1 MANYPTSL
9 DSLTN
14 PSAGD
19 TTTAVDHASQHA
31 TVNDIVEALEAKLG
45 ISASTPTS
53 GKLLRGTGAGSSA
66 WDKDAPTGAIIGT
79 TDTQTLTNKTLTSP
93 TINTAIINNPTL
105 KTDTIAEFTA
115 NAGVTIDGVLL
126 KDSKMN
132 ASYLTDSSIT
142 NSQIGTGQVAQIVST
157 NFTAVATGA
166 TIIPGDDTIPQ
177 NTEGV
182 EFMTQAI
189 TPKSTTNILVIEVNF
204 MGTPSVAADVG
215 LAMFQDST
223 ANAIAATQTYQ
234 GVAGGRTTVTLRHIM
249 VAGTTSATTFRIR
262 GGMEVAGT
270 LTFNGAGGVRRFGAI
285 TKSNFKITEYKA

>member
-14 PSAGD
+14 PAAGD
-19 TTTAVDHASQHA
+19 TTAAVDHASQHA

-66 WDKDAPTGAIIGT
+66 WDKDAPSGAIVGD

-115 NAGVTIDGVLL
+115 AAGVTIDGVLL

-142 NSQIGTGQVAQIVST
+142 STQLGTGMVVQVVST
-157 NFTAVATGA
+157 NYTAVSTGTT
-166 TIIPGDDTIPQ
+166 TIPLDDTIPQ
-177 NTEGV
+177 ITEGT

-189 TPKSTTNILVIEVNF
+189 TPKSATNILVIEAVLL
-204 MGTPSVAADVG
+204 GSSSVATDI
-215 LAMFQDST
+215 LAALFQDST
-223 ANAIAATQTYQ
+223 ANALAADGTYQ
-234 GVAGGRTTVTLRHIM
+234 TTSTGRVTVPLTHSM
-249 VAGTTSATTFRIR
+249 VAGTTSSTTFRVR
-262 GGMEVAGT
+262 GGSPTAGT
-270 LTFNGAGGVRRFGAI
+270 FSFNGTSATRLFGAI
-285 TKSNFKITEYKA
+285 TKSFIRITEYKA

>member
-14 PSAGD
+14 PAAGD

-66 WDKDAPTGAIIGT
+66 WDKDAPSGAIIGD

-105 KTDTIAEFTA
+105 NTNTIAEFTA
-115 NAGVTIDGVLL
+115 AAGVTIDGVLL

-142 NSQIGTGQVAQIVST
+142 NDQIGLGQVAQIVGT
-157 NFTAVATGA
+157 NYSAVGT
-166 TIIPGDDTIPQ
+166 TTTLIPFDDTIPQ
-177 NTEGV
+177 ITEGA

-189 TPKSTTNILVIEVNF
+189 TPKSTTNILVIEAVLLVS
-204 MGTPSVAADVG
+204 PSTTAYVSGA
-215 LAMFQDST
+215 LFQDAT
-223 ANAIAATQTYQ
+223 ANAIAANAITAVGAYAYSI
-234 GVAGGRTTVTLRHIM
+234 VLRHTM
-249 VAGTTSATTFRIR
+249 VAGTVSSTTFRVR
-262 GGMEVAGT
+262 AGMQTAGT
-270 LTFNGAGGVRRFGAI
+270 TTFNGFSSGRLFGAI
-285 TKSNFKITEYKA
+285 TKSNIKITEYKA